1 MSMVIFLVCF
11 FLLSLILFLML
22 LCLHRKIKEY
32 SASKEGYISFGGD
45 DMYQS
50 RNIRLNI
57 HDAILIARV
66 TLKMDDETFL
76 DCTERVKSP
85 FIKWC
90 KDLENSIM
98 PCHKPEVFDE
108 YYEVWDE
115 YQDYKLK
122 QDLPVL
128 AKIIFCKKE
137 KVVLLIGNHIY
148 LGGYFLA
155 HFVQHLFCDKIYSD
169 VFPKNK
175 YIPLVSEGMMLFFIT
190 GMISRKKHIKL
201 PLFNDDSKVGRF
213 HLKLPKN
220 ILSVHPNKKKPHLL
234 YRVIAYHIHLVMR
247 HLKKDRLRVTL
258 PVSFSNRNSFNTVGA
273 IFLDIDYDP
282 DPVSFTDK
290 IRRLIRANGY
300 QVSASN
306 NFQRIFPTRKLST
319 NARNLVDL
327 TLTVVPQKTLP
338 NNLIGSEL
346 DQFQFTMLNIR
357 YPVYIM
363 AFIFE
368 DSVHSSFMINT
379 AEFDIES
386 FKKERGFVNSSLPE
400 IFKFNE
406 KNRFIE
412 Q

>member
-1 MSMVIFLVCF
+1 
-11 FLLSLILFLML
+11 
-22 LCLHRKIKEY
+22 
-32 SASKEGYISFGGD
+32 
-45 DMYQS
+45 
-50 RNIRLNI
+50 
-57 HDAILIARV
+57 
-66 TLKMDDETFL
+66 
-76 DCTERVKSP
+76 
-85 FIKWC
+85 
-90 KDLENSIM
+90 
-98 PCHKPEVFDE
+98 
-108 YYEVWDE
+108 
-115 YQDYKLK
+115 
-122 QDLPVL
+122 
-128 AKIIFCKKE
+128 
-137 KVVLLIGNHIY
+137 
-148 LGGYFLA
+148 
-155 HFVQHLFCDKIYSD
+155 
-169 VFPKNK
+169 
-175 YIPLVSEGMMLFFIT
+175 
-190 GMISRKKHIKL
+190 
-201 PLFNDDSKVGRF
+201 
-213 HLKLPKN
+213 
-220 ILSVHPNKKKPHLL
+220 
-234 YRVIAYHIHLVMR
+234 MR

-306 NFQRIFPTRKLST
+306 NCQRIFPTRKLST

-327 TLTVVPQKTLP
+327 TLTVVPQQTLP
-338 NNLIGSEL
+338 NNLIDSEL

-368 DSVHSSFMINT
+368 DSIHSSFMINT